1 MVLKLQLSGRLLIK
15 STLHDDR
22 GICYGFAV
30 SGVTTTCPVR
40 ISRGRV
46 IYIRTLPNLWIPTP
60 FFRWSCE
67 LLGRRSRTGAQNNQF
82 TIHIYIYMSGRSS
95 PSVRTTPYLSR
106 TRATARLDSVG
117 SWPDLKLLVSFSIVG
132 ISYYGGPNIVNK
144 NG

>member
-1 MVLKLQLSGRLLIK
+1 
-15 STLHDDR
+15 
-22 GICYGFAV
+22 
-30 SGVTTTCPVR
+30 
-40 ISRGRV
+40 
-46 IYIRTLPNLWIPTP
+46 
-60 FFRWSCE
+60 
-67 LLGRRSRTGAQNNQF
+67 
-82 TIHIYIYMSGRSS
+82 MSGRSS